1 MSYIVYM
8 VLVQYFQSNRHSVVD
23 LTTVMFNNV
32 ACTKRRWSDI
42 QHLTAFCDLLDKNY
56 KQQFLNYFFFY
67 LLNKIYTQQ
76 FVIALC
82 DLVKKSYSALCDL
95 LDNSYTQLTVIY

>member
-1 MSYIVYM
+1 M
-8 VLVQYFQSNRHSVVD
+8 LKWH
-23 LTTVMFNNV
+23 TTFDSILWFTRQELQATVP
-32 ACTKRRWSDI
+32 
-42 QHLTAFCDLLDKNY
+42 QL
-56 KQQFLNYFFFY
+56 FFFY